1 MRPETSDK
9 RLAIGERCTLI
20 RWIWCGV
27 RGRALENSATAVRDV
42 AKLGAPWGCTLAPPN
57 FARLAPAPNSHHQ
70 LWRNKMTLK

>member
-42 AKLGAPWGCTLAPPN
+42 AKLGAPWALHASSAKLREALHLSFSNGLGTIYD
-57 FARLAPAPNSHHQ
+57 F
-70 LWRNKMTLK
+70 T